1 MHILLVDD
9 TELFLDLEIS
19 YLERDSFTFSTAR
32 SGEEALEVVHQ
43 KGPDLV
49 VLDLLMPGMDGD
61 AVCAQIKANP
71 ATRRT
76 PVIMVSSA
84 SQEDLKDRC
93 YAAGCDAF
101 VAKPLKRDEL
111 LEAIE
116 RVIVIA
122 KRKSPRIPTHLP
134 AYVRDGEREVD
145 AWIHTVSTGGL
156 FIEIDPPPESG
167 AILDV
172 AFSLPERDA
181 PVRSKVQVR
190 WAGTVRAD
198 GASGVGTQFLD
209 LNADDN
215 AAIGDYVEKK
225 LAAVGSLKGFA

>member
-19 YLERDSFTFSTAR
+19 YLERDSFTFSTAK
-32 SGEEALEVVHQ
+32 SGGEALEIIRH
-43 KGPDLV
+43 KGPDLII
-49 VLDLLMPGMDGD
+49 LDLLMPGMDGD

-71 ATRRT
+71 ATRRI

-101 VAKPLKRDEL
+101 VPKPLKRDEL

-145 AWIHTVSTGGL
+145 AWIHSVSIGGL
-156 FIEIDPPPESG
+156 FIEIDPPPESA

-172 AFSLPERDA
+172 AFSLPEKDE
-181 PVRSKVQVR
+181 PIRSKVQVR

-198 GASGVGTQFLD
+198 GASGVGTQFMDLD
-209 LNADDN
+209 AGDK
-215 AAIGDYVEKK
+215 AAISDYVEKK

>member
-32 SGEEALEVVHQ
+32 SGDEALEIVRH

-61 AVCAQIKANP
+61 AVCAQIKSTP
-71 ATRRT
+71 ATRRI

-116 RVIVIA
+116 RVTVIA

-172 AFSLPERDA
+172 AFSLPEKDE
-181 PVRSKVQVR
+181 PIRSKVQVR

-198 GASGVGTQFLD
+198 GASGVGTQFMDLD
-209 LNADDN
+209 AGDK
-215 AAIGDYVEKK
+215 AAISDYVEKK

>member
-32 SGEEALEVVHQ
+32 SGDEALEIVRH

-61 AVCAQIKANP
+61 AVCAQIKSNP
-71 ATRRT
+71 ATRRI

-198 GASGVGTQFLD
+198 GASGVGTQFMDLD
-209 LNADDN
+209 AGDK
-215 AAIGDYVEKK
+215 AAIGDYVEEK